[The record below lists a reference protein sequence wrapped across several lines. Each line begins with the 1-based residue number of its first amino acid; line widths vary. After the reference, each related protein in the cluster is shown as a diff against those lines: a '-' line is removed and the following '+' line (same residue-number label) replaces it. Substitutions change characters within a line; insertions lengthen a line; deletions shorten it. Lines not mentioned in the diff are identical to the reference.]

1 MNDAQSSKT
10 WRISLQE
17 FPLGRHSLTILQVV
31 QDRYWRCMQAC
42 LKRQQ
47 ILVFVLDVK
56 THIETYL
63 QILIS
68 DVKTHIDTFL
78 QILILDVNLTHIET
92 YLQILISDVKTH
104 VICLTFASAQS
115 CLCFLLDL
123 NGCVCCYWSTLS
135 TLYAAVFESG

>member
-68 DVKTHIDTFL
+68 DVKTH
-78 QILILDVNLTHIET
+78 
-92 YLQILISDVKTH
+92 